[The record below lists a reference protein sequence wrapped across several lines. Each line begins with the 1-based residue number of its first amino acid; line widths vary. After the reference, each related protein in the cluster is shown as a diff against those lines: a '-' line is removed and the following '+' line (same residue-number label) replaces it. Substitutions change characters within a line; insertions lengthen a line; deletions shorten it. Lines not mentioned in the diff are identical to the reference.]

1 MVLTSVESVKI
12 SSREICRV
20 GFERSHGNTCK
31 VKLLLRLF
39 LFLALLSLA
48 WCAQTYRPGQLMLLV
63 IGGSAGRPSAD
74 QQALLERVQALRV
87 QPGLSALKVATMHFD
102 RPREAAFAR
111 QVLGVSQQQLPCVC
125 LVELDAAEVRPVRSL
140 YAWPSVTGAR
150 LAEVDR
156 MAEMWSQMADA
167 PVPLL
172 TPQAPPLAVQSMPAP
187 FAPSLQVPQEALSM
201 PRGWAAPRP
210 SSREN
215 DRLLAGMNMP
225 VNSWLRSPSG
235 RYGLLF
241 QQGGNLVVYRFDREP
256 YQPMWNS
263 MTDSRGGVNLRLSN
277 DGVLRMFGSAH
288 QVIWEAGD
296 SGAFSHCY
304 LRMQDDGN
312 LVVYREN
319 GNGMT
324 VAWAS
329 NSNQSGP

>member
-1 MVLTSVESVKI
+1 M
-12 SSREICRV
+12 
-20 GFERSHGNTCK
+20 
-31 VKLLLRLF
+31 KLLLRLI
-39 LFLALLSLA
+39 LFLSLLSLA
-48 WCAQTYRPGQLMLLV
+48 LCAPSYRPGQLMLLV
-63 IGGSAGRPSAD
+63 IGRSAGRPDAD
-74 QQALLERVQALRV
+74 QQALLQRVQALRTS
-87 QPGLSALKVATMHFD
+87 PGLNTLKVATMHFD

-111 QVLGVSQQQLPCVC
+111 QVLGVSAQQLPCVC

-140 YAWPSVTGAR
+140 YSWPSVTGAR

-156 MAEMWSQMADA
+156 MADMWSQLANA

-172 TPQAPPLAVQSMPAP
+172 TPQPAPLAPVFQA
-187 FAPSLQVPQEALSM
+187 PQEALSM
-201 PRGWAAPRP
+201 PMGWAAPRP
-210 SSREN
+210 SSQER

-225 VNSWLRSPSG
+225 VNRWLRSPNG
-235 RYGLLF
+235 RYGCLF
-241 QQGGNLVVYRFDREP
+241 QQGGNLVVYRFDRTP

-277 DGVLRMFGSAH
+277 DGVLRMFDATH

-296 SGAFSHCY
+296 AGAFSHCY

-312 LVVYREN
+312 LVIYREN